1 MVPLAPTAA
10 QEFHWLLAVVG
21 VIAILYGA
29 LMAMQQS
36 NLRRMLA
43 FSSISH
49 IGLVVLAISS
59 FNIQGIQGALYQIL
73 NFTIV
78 SGGIFLLT
86 GFLHHRTGSTEIISL
101 GGVAVKMPLLA
112 AFFFLFGM
120 AAIGVPG
127 TSGFPAEFL
136 MIISALKT
144 HTGAGLAALFGV
156 ILSAGYFLSI
166 FRKAFLGPVTNS
178 VIDECVDL
186 RWRELLV
193 VTVFAILILI
203 GGLFPSL
210 VMDVTETAATAWVS
224 RLSG

>member
-1 MVPLAPTAA
+1 
-10 QEFHWLLAVVG
+10 
-21 VIAILYGA
+21 
-29 LMAMQQS
+29 MQQS

-43 FSSISH
+43 FSSVSH

-101 GGVAVKMPLLA
+101 GGVATKMPLLA
-112 AFFFLFGM
+112 AFFFHFGL

-136 MIISALKT
+136 MILSALKT

-156 ILSAGYFLSI
+156 ILGAGYFLSI

-178 VIDECVDL
+178 VVAECVDL
-186 RWRELLV
+186 RWRELLI
-193 VTVFAILILI
+193 VTVFALLILL

-210 VMDVTETAATAWVS
+210 VMDITESASTSWVA